1 MVEIRWAKRSI
12 TDIELIAEYISKDS
26 VKYAE
31 LQVKLFFA
39 VEQKLIQFPN
49 LGRIVPELNRK
60 NTREIIIGSYRL
72 IYKIVSK
79 SRIDII
85 TVHHTKKL
93 FKK

>member
-1 MVEIRWAKRSI
+1 MVEIRWTKRSI
-12 TDIELIAEYISKDS
+12 LDVELIAEYISKDS

-49 LGRIVPELNRK
+49 IGRIVPELNRK
-60 NTREIIIGSYRL
+60 NTREIIIGNYRL

-79 SRIDII
+79 SRIDVI

>member
-1 MVEIRWAKRSI
+1 MVEIRWTKRSI
-12 TDIELIAEYISKDS
+12 LDVELIAEYISKDS

-60 NTREIIIGSYRL
+60 NTREIIIGNYRL

-79 SRIDII
+79 SRIDVI

>member
-1 MVEIRWAKRSI
+1 MVEIRWTKRSI
-12 TDIELIAEYISKDS
+12 VDVDLIAEYISKDS

-60 NTREIIIGSYRL
+60 NTREIIIANYRL